1 MPNQPAPPEGTAQF
15 FEKVIEDI
23 RQLLGPAFDALE
35 RADRRW
41 RASGTKPR
49 HRLMVMVEALR
60 SDIASFGTSAPAV
73 HIDHLVEA
81 QALLISLQRWQQHPL
96 WSKMVDAVDNEYR
109 HTFMVLATATYF
121 EDNSSSVEFQETRKH
136 RTPDLFLVLGPR
148 DRVAVE
154 VKMPEDLKASKVA
167 LGYDKLLDIVK
178 ASMEKAG
185 TGPSGQL
192 SPQYPA
198 VLVIGSFQTWPSD
211 MSDFKRA
218 ATDYFR
224 ESAAWGTHKHVL
236 GIGLLSFV
244 TLLHREPT
252 KTSSQP
258 ALQMTHAVNP
268 GNEGTIKLS
277 SETPPHLVR

>member
-1 MPNQPAPPEGTAQF
+1 
-15 FEKVIEDI
+15 
-23 RQLLGPAFDALE
+23 
-35 RADRRW
+35 
-41 RASGTKPR
+41 
-49 HRLMVMVEALR
+49 
-60 SDIASFGTSAPAV
+60 
-73 HIDHLVEA
+73 
-81 QALLISLQRWQQHPL
+81 
-96 WSKMVDAVDNEYR
+96 
-109 HTFMVLATATYF
+109 MVLATATYF

-167 LGYDKLLDIVK
+167 LGYDKLLDVVK

-218 ATDYFR
+218 AIDYFR
-224 ESAAWGTHKHVL
+224 EAAAWGTHKHVL

-244 TLLHREPT
+244 TLLHREPA

-268 GNEGTIKLS
+268 GNKGTVKLS